1 MKDHLFDMSLG
12 FRDSLAL
19 KLVLVVVLSLSFAG
33 VLVAQES
40 DSPAIHIAHPWDPN
54 GPAVSAHVPLLI
66 GYARTEETLFDEP
79 TPQKLVLDDAGLRER
94 ALKRIAR
101 KSALQEATP
110 AVIEATQPNST

>member
-54 GPAVSAHVPLLI
+54 SPDSPPVLTPALESSGALVANTWTAIGPAPITNGQRPGGGPVS
-66 GYARTEETLFDEP
+66 G
-79 TPQKLVLDDAGLRER
+79 
-94 ALKRIAR
+94 RIAG
-101 KSALQEATP
+101 
-110 AVIEATQPNST
+110 I